1 MMTTARPI
9 VSMLLVAGLAVGTI
23 ACKSSGGM
31 RSSTQTAGLDDAT
44 IATRVKTAL
53 LNEPDLKAQAI
64 QVAADQGVVTLDG
77 TVASEAEANRALA
90 VARSI
95 GGVRDVRSSLKVG
108 S

>member
-1 MMTTARPI
+1 MIAHRMMA
-9 VSMLLVAGLAVGTI
+9 VVLMAGLAAGTV

-53 LNEPDLKAQAI
+53 LNEPELKAQEI
-64 QVAADQGVVTLDG
+64 QVQAEGGVVTLTG
-77 TVASEAEANRALA
+77 AVTSEPEAARAQA
-90 VARSI
+90 VARSV
-95 GGVRDVRSSLKVG
+95 GGVREVRSALKVG